1 MEEAKRLS
9 EETSQPANVKTET
22 ATAGGGQPKTI
33 TRLVQLPTHPLPS
46 SALSQTVTRPFLR
59 PIDHSAEEE
68 PLPHKGA
75 DAGGSGDVQDS
86 KQGHQT

>member
-9 EETSQPANVKTET
+9 EETSQPSNVKTET

-33 TRLVQLPTHPLPS
+33 TRLVQLPTHPLTA
-46 SALSQTVTRPFLR
+46 SAS
-59 PIDHSAEEE
+59 SAEEE

-75 DAGGSGDVQDS
+75 DAGGSGDVQD
-86 KQGHQT
+86 

>member
-46 SALSQTVTRPFLR
+46 MTRPFLR

-68 PLPHKGA
+68 PLPLKGA